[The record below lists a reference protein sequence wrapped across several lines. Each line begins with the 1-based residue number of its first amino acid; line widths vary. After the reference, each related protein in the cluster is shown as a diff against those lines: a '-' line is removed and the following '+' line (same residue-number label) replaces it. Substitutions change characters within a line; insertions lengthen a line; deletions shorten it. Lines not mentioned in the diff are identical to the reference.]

1 MKLSTEMQRIV
12 REQRLGFVAT
22 VTPDGRPNVSP
33 KGTTR
38 LWDDERLFFAD
49 IASPGTVANLSTNP
63 HVEINVVD
71 PIARKGFRFKGIAT
85 VHTSGQMYERGL
97 EILRAQG
104 SSASGERVRSI
115 VVIDVTAAAELVS
128 PAYDDGASE
137 EAVSASW
144 VEYYTELHGR
154 VPS

>member
-1 MKLSTEMQRIV
+1 VKLSKEMQRMV

-49 IASPGTVANLSTNP
+49 IASPGTVENLSTNP
-63 HVEINVVD
+63 HIEINVVD
-71 PIARKGFRFKGIAT
+71 PMTRKGFRFKGIAA
-85 VHTSGQMYERGL
+85 VHTSGEAYERGL

-104 SSASGERVRSI
+104 SSASDDRVRAI
-115 VVIDVTAAAELVS
+115 VVIDVTDAAALVS
-128 PAYDDGASE
+128 PAYDDGATE
-137 EAVSASW
+137 QAVSASW
-144 VEYYTELHGR
+144 LEYYTDLNGGVSR
-154 VPS
+154 